1 MKRAVFHPEAGQE
14 YLAAIEYYAAIR
26 LELGERFD
34 SEIQQ
39 LVGEVSRDPQRFFR
53 FHPPAQ
59 RALSSVQRGQ
69 PLERILLKKPY
80 LRYLST
86 RKSLVI
92 KEAFLSIFRKVG
104 VFQQNQKG
112 SLSIWPGSSSKGSA
126 IERFIIHLTGRFG
139 FEKRFPCLARFEWSI
154 PAQSTMS

>member
-14 YLAAIEYYAAIR
+14 YLAAIEYYVAIR

-59 RALSSVQRGQ
+59 RALSSEFPYSVVYLDQ
-69 PLERILLKKPY
+69 PDRVWIVAAMHAKRRPGYWKP
-80 LRYLST
+80 R
-86 RKSLVI
+86 
-92 KEAFLSIFRKVG
+92 
-104 VFQQNQKG
+104 
-112 SLSIWPGSSSKGSA
+112 
-126 IERFIIHLTGRFG
+126 
-139 FEKRFPCLARFEWSI
+139 LA
-154 PAQSTMS
+154 